1 MAEER
6 LCLKFSNLVIA
17 TNESYK
23 QIDIDRGPIKQDK
36 IVIVR
41 NGPDLNKFKPVP
53 PDIELKN
60 MDKTILAYVGVMG
73 SQDGVDYMLRAL
85 HYLINTLE
93 RNDFY
98 CIIIGPGDALENLK
112 KLAKQLRIEEFTRF
126 TGFIPKQDLLRYL
139 STADICLDPN
149 PSNPLNDYSTWIKV
163 MEYMAFG
170 KPVISFDLKEI
181 RFTAQKAA
189 IYVEPNDEEAFA
201 RAIVRLMDNPGQRKE
216 MSEFGLKRVKE
227 ELAWQN
233 VSKNLL
239 LGYESLGNK
248 QTTPSSSS

>member
-1 MAEER
+1 
-6 LCLKFSNLVIA
+6 
-17 TNESYK
+17 
-23 QIDIDRGPIKQDK
+23 
-36 IVIVR
+36 
-41 NGPDLNKFKPVP
+41 
-53 PDIELKN
+53 
-60 MDKTILAYVGVMG
+60 
-73 SQDGVDYMLRAL
+73 
-85 HYLINTLE
+85 
-93 RNDFY
+93 
-98 CIIIGPGDALENLK
+98 
-112 KLAKQLRIEEFTRF
+112 
-126 TGFIPKQDLLRYL
+126 
-139 STADICLDPN
+139 
-149 PSNPLNDYSTWIKV
+149 